1 MSSQPETS
9 PESPEGPPATKTSGR
24 TREGGRYK
32 APALDKGLDILE
44 LLAEQKDG
52 LSRKEIAERLGRSIH
67 ELFRMIV
74 CLEERGYIAQDSRN
88 DNIVLSRKLFEL
100 GLRHPPNERLIEAAE
115 PILYELSQAIQQG
128 CHITVPSH
136 NSMLV
141 VAKQDSAAKL
151 SLTVRVG
158 MTVPLHNSVSGIVFL
173 AFQPEDRLA
182 DMLARSGA
190 EQADIDHA
198 SASIAQTRRHGYLIQ
213 QSRIAQGV
221 TEIAV
226 PIFGHTGRV
235 VATLAIPVL
244 SISGERPKPD
254 EIALAAR
261 RAAERIS
268 RAIGGVPAA
277 PEDAP

>member
-1 MSSQPETS
+1 MTS
-9 PESPEGPPATKTSGR
+9 TAGSTASAAAAAAKPAGR

-88 DNIVLSRKLFEL
+88 DTLGLTRKLFEL

-115 PILYELSQAIQQG
+115 PVLYELSQAIHQG

-141 VAKQDSAAKL
+141 VAKQESSAKL

-158 MTVPLHNSVSGIVFL
+158 MTVPLHNSVSGIVYL
-173 AFQPEDRLA
+173 AFLPEDRRA
-182 DMLARSGA
+182 DLLARSGPDAA
-190 EQADIDHA
+190 EADYA
-198 SASIAQTRRHGYLIQ
+198 AMSIAQTRRQGYLVH

-235 VATLAIPVL
+235 VAALAVPVL
-244 SISGERPKPD
+244 SITREQQD
-254 EIALAAR
+254 AEEIARTAR
-261 RAAERIS
+261 QAAERITA
-268 RAIGGVPAA
+268 AIGGTPPEPA
-277 PEDAP
+277 